1 MAISNNFIKTA
12 LITLFTSSLIACGG
26 GGGGSDDSTTRNT
39 STTTNTSSNSSNSSS
54 GQTNSQNTSKTVTL
68 SWTAPTT
75 RANGD
80 PLNMSDIAGYE
91 VYYFMDGSPQSDG
104 EAITINNAST
114 TQITTPGLQSGTY
127 FFAIATIDTQ
137 NLVSD
142 LSDYVEAAIDWA
154 DNNKQCQ
161 KTRPAADVD

>member
-1 MAISNNFIKTA
+1 MAISNSFIKTA

-39 STTTNTSSNSSNSSS
+39 STTTNTPSNSSSSNSNS

-80 PLNMSDIAGYE
+80 PLIMSDIAGYE

-104 EAITINNAST
+104 ETIIINNAAA
-114 TQITTPGLQSGTY
+114 TQVTTPDLQAGTY

-142 LSDYVEAAIDWA
+142 LSDYVEAAID
-154 DNNKQCQ
+154 
-161 KTRPAADVD
+161 